1 MMSFMA
7 YLSSLFKALRYP
19 RNATQPIVKNN
30 AKILVHISPPSNA
43 TPTTNN
49 PKQAVSKQNVN
60 TAKNVEFFIT
70 LI

>member
-19 RNATQPIVKNN
+19 RNATQPIAKNN

-43 TPTTNN
+43 TPTINN